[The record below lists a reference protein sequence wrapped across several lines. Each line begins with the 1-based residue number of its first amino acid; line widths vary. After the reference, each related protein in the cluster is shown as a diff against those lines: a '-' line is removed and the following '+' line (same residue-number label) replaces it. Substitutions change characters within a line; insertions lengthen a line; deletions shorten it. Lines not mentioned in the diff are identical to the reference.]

1 MKNSPDQDWFDRLS
15 RRLGDYHEEP
25 DDIVVKRIF
34 AATRYRAEPKW
45 LTWAHRTEEVTCVLL
60 LIWSLLVFT
69 DEVGRVYKQREVQR
83 EAVAKEK
90 SSPVENAEAT
100 SRKEVKMKASSPAL
114 NYPGAVREFVRATAL
129 TGPYPMMVRRHTTG
143 SLFSFPEIEISIS
156 PIIRHTASADSAD
169 GIGPYEIAP
178 DEGKNEAPIIPTSK
192 RHSLV
197 FYGSVSPSLGFQ
209 KISPFRNDGLSIESL
224 YRKPIFSEDRLGLS
238 VKGGL
243 QWQVGR
249 RLQVYSGFLWYSQS
263 QILAYHYLSGENG
276 NLVQEEE
283 FAYTIVPGKRMKRID
298 YSMLNVGAE
307 AGCIYHLKGDRLVH
321 MIGAGVS
328 WQHGVRASRNAETY
342 DNAKSQYLFYQ
353 VFYRN
358 EYVVNNRL
366 KVFIQP
372 FYKHIL
378 VSREVMD
385 EPFDVR
391 PYRAGLSFGIVYQMR

>member
-15 RRLGDYHEEP
+15 RRLGDYREEP
-25 DDIVVKRIF
+25 DDIVGQRIF

-69 DEVGRVYKQREVQR
+69 DEVGRVYKQTEVQP
-83 EAVAKEK
+83 EAVAKEN
-90 SSPVENAEAT
+90 SSPAENAEAT
-100 SRKEVKMKASSPAL
+100 SRKQVKTKASSAAVS
-114 NYPGAVREFVRATAL
+114 YPGIVGQLRRATSL
-129 TGPYPMMVRRHTTG
+129 TDQHRMIVDRYTTR

-156 PIIRHTASADSAD
+156 PIIRHTTSPDSAD
-169 GIGPYEIAP
+169 GVEPYRMTP
-178 DEGKNEAPIIPTSK
+178 DGKNKTPIVPARK
-192 RHSLV
+192 RHPLV

-209 KISPFRNDGLSIESL
+209 KISPFKNDGLSIESF
-224 YRKPIFSEDRLGLS
+224 YRKPILSEDRLGLS

-249 RLQVYSGFLWYSQS
+249 RLQVYSGFLLYSQS
-263 QILAYHYLSGENG
+263 QMLTYHYLSGKKG
-276 NLVQEEE
+276 DLVQEED
-283 FAYTIVPGKRMKRID
+283 FAYTIVPGKTMRRVD
-298 YSMLNVGAE
+298 YFMLNLGAE
-307 AGCIYHLKGDRLVH
+307 AGFIYHLKGGRLMH
-321 MIGAGVS
+321 KIGAGVS

-358 EYVVNNRL
+358 EYVVNKQL
-366 KVFIQP
+366 HIFVQP
-372 FYKHIL
+372 FYKNVI

-391 PYRAGLSFGIVYQMR
+391 PYRTGLSFGIVYQMR